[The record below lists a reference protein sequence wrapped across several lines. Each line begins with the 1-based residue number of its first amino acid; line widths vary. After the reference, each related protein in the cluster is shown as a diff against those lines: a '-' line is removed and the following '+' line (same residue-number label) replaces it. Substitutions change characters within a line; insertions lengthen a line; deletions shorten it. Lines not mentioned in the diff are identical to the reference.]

1 MIRNYLKI
9 ALRNIQ
15 SNKLFSF
22 INVFGLAIGLTCCLL
37 ISMYL
42 YKEFSYDT
50 QHELGKRIYQVG
62 SINIQ
67 EGKESRFS
75 TTAAPL
81 AAAMQQE
88 FPEVERTVRLMKLF
102 QEDKTLL
109 QYDPGNDL
117 RSFLRIPWLYGG
129 FNFF

>member
-9 ALRNIQ
+9 AGRNIQ
-15 SNKLFSF
+15 NNKLFSY
-22 INVFGLAIGLTCCLL
+22 INVFGLAIGLTCCML

-42 YKEFSYDT
+42 FKEFSYDK
-50 QHELGKRIYQVG
+50 QHVWGERIYQVG
-62 SINIQ
+62 TTSVQ

-88 FPEVERTVRLMKLF
+88 FPEVESTVRLMKLF

-109 QYDPGNDL
+109 QYDPG
-117 RSFLRIPWLYGG
+117 IY
-129 FNFF
+129 